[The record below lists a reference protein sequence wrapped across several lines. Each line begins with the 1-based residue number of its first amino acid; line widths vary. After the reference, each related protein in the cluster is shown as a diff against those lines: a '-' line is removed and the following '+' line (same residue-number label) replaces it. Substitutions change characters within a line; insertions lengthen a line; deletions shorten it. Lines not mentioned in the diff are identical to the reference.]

1 MAETL
6 NVALVGYGYA
16 GKTFH
21 APLIAAVPGMA
32 LAAIVSSSKDK
43 VAADWPDVPV
53 HADVAS
59 VLADPAIGLVVIA
72 TPNDTHFDLARRA
85 LEAGKHVVVD
95 KPFTVTVAEA
105 HRLEAVAARA
115 ERVLSVFH
123 NRRWDADF
131 LTLKALVTSGK
142 LGDVVQFES
151 HFDRFRPQVRQR
163 WREAA
168 VPGAGLWYDL
178 GPHIVD
184 QALQLFGKPDA
195 VYADLAQ
202 RRDGAQATDYF
213 HVLLRYAQTRVILHG
228 SVLVPG
234 GSPRFAVHGTA
245 ASYIKH
251 GLDVQEDQ
259 LKAGAQP
266 GCDGWGKDEMHGIC
280 YVGNADAPIVEPIAT
295 QAGDY
300 RHYYAGV
307 RDSVLSGAANPVPA
321 GEAILVMDIIELA
334 IRSAEERRELTL
346 P

>member
-1 MAETL
+1 MAETI

-21 APLIAAVPGMA
+21 APLIANVPGLA
-32 LAAIVSSSKDK
+32 LAAVVSSSKDK
-43 VAADWPDVPV
+43 VVGDWPDVPV
-53 HADVAS
+53 HADVAT
-59 VLADPAIGLVVIA
+59 VLADPAIGLIVIA

-105 HRLEAVAARA
+105 RELDAIAKRCG
-115 ERVLSVFH
+115 RVLSVFH

-131 LTLKALVTSGK
+131 LTLKSLIATGK
-142 LGDVVQFES
+142 LGDVVAFES

-168 VPGAGLWYDL
+168 VAGAGLWYDL

-184 QALQLFGKPDA
+184 QALQLFGEPDA

-213 HVLLRYAQTRVILHG
+213 HVLLRYPKTRVILHG

-234 GSPRFAVHGTA
+234 GTPRFSVHGTT
-245 ASYIKH
+245 ASFVKH

-259 LKAGAQP
+259 LKAGAMP
-266 GCDGWGKDEMHGIC
+266 GDAGWGIDMQHGTR
-280 YVGNADAPIVEPIAT
+280 YVGNADAPVAEPVAT
-295 QAGDY
+295 LPGDY
-300 RHYYAGV
+300 RRYYAGV
-307 RDSVLSGAANPVPA
+307 RDAIVEGAANPVPA
-321 GEAILVMDIIELA
+321 SEAIAVMEIIEAAILA
-334 IRSAEERRELTL
+334 AEQRRELPL

>member
-1 MAETL
+1 MADSL

-21 APLIAAVPGMA
+21 APLIAGIPGMS
-32 LAAIVSSSKDK
+32 LAAIVSSSRDK
-43 VAADWPDVPV
+43 VAADWPQVAV
-53 HADVAS
+53 HADVAT

-85 LEAGKHVVVD
+85 LDAGKHVVVD

-105 HRLEAVAARA
+105 RELEAIARKA
-115 ERVLSVFH
+115 GRVLSVFH

-131 LTLKALVTSGK
+131 LTLKTLIDTGK

-163 WREAA
+163 WREAD

-195 VYADLAQ
+195 VFADFNR
-202 RRDGAQATDYF
+202 RRDGALATDYF
-213 HVLLRYAQTRVILHG
+213 HVLLRYPKTRVILHG

-234 GSPRFAVHGTA
+234 GSPRFVVHGTA
-245 ASYIKH
+245 ASFIKH

-259 LKAGAQP
+259 LKAGRQP
-266 GCDGWGKDEMHGIC
+266 GCKGWGIDDQHGVR
-280 YVGNADAPIVEPIAT
+280 YVGNADAPHVEPVAT
-295 QAGDY
+295 LPGDY

-307 RDSVLSGAANPVPA
+307 RDAIVEGSPNPVPA
-321 GEAILVMDIIELA
+321 AEAILVMEVIELA
-334 IRSAEERRELTL
+334 IRAAAERRELAL

>member
-32 LAAIVSSSKDK
+32 LAAIVSSGKDK
-43 VAADWPDVPV
+43 VVADWPQVAV
-53 HADVAS
+53 HAGVDT
-59 VLADPAIGLVVIA
+59 VLADPAIGLIVIA

-105 HRLEAVAARA
+105 RELDAIAQKAR
-115 ERVLSVFH
+115 RVLSVFH

-131 LTLKALVTSGK
+131 LTLKALIDTGK

-151 HFDRFRPQVRQR
+151 HFDRFRPQVRSR
-163 WREAA
+163 WREAD

-184 QALQLFGKPDA
+184 QTLQLFGKPDA
-195 VYADLAQ
+195 VYADFAK
-202 RRDGAQATDYF
+202 RRNGAQATDYF
-213 HVLLRYAQTRVILHG
+213 HVLLRYPATRVILHG

-234 GSPRFAVHGTA
+234 GGPRFAVHGTL

-259 LKAGAQP
+259 LKAGRQP
-266 GCDGWGKDEMHGIC
+266 GCDGWGVDHQHGIR
-280 YVGNADAPIVEPIAT
+280 YVGDADVPGVEPVAT
-295 QAGDY
+295 LPGDY

-307 RDSVLSGAANPVPA
+307 RDAVTAGAANPVPA
-321 GEAILVMDIIELA
+321 AEAILVMEIIELA
-334 IRSAEERRELTL
+334 IRAAEARRELAL